1 MLKRKREFKWIHEL
15 TPLKGS
21 GKGSMGQRRGG
32 GYKQNQTLSV
42 LGRKSISQ
50 STSTMQ
56 KARNNSVGT
65 LLRIMKVSK
74 RRKSQKA

>member
-1 MLKRKREFKWIHEL
+1 MLKRKREFKWIHEP

-21 GKGSMGQRRGG
+21 GKGSMGRGRA

-42 LGRKSISQ
+42 LGRKSIIQ

-56 KARNNSVGT
+56 RARNNSVGA